1 MPANQYIIEELHSQD
16 HLGVIF
22 LATDVKKNSSV
33 WLHRFFPQGDA
44 EKGLEQ
50 DEIQQFQASIS
61 FMRFWSHRS
70 LRKIFDGGC
79 DPIDRIPF
87 VVQESFSD
95 HTLASLLATNY
106 LSMEQGRQLA
116 EQALVLIAEIENV
129 LGGGAGWLSFDP
141 EEIQVTEDGTK
152 YRFAINPVRWI
163 DKQHDPTTLKD
174 LIHLVELAMGWSGR
188 IVAGSTLG
196 SLSGWVRLTRSKN
209 LSCKDALALLRGDSI
224 TETPNNNATSF
235 PSPEAITGRISN
247 TEVFLPTG
255 SDIELQPQVQLASLH
270 KKSFVPWIIA
280 GSLTLVVAST
290 VVYLSIPGKND
301 KSPKSASSE
310 VAKNTSGNNGQNI
323 NPNQTNVASTAPAK
337 QSEKELSYEEKRRQ
351 ELLNKFNEQK
361 NQTPTRTSS
370 AVPEKEYTPNQVSL
384 ISEQEGKTIT
394 MVGTVSDVREHNKK
408 YRYLFFENPQGNE
421 VLARHTIKGTY
432 LMGLDTL
439 TRDYKGKKIKVKG
452 VVAKENTKSGIRYV
466 VVINTRDDLEYVT
479 KP

>member
-33 WLHRFFPQGDA
+33 LLHRFFPNGDA
-44 EKGLEQ
+44 ERGLEP
-50 DEIQQFQASIS
+50 DEMQQFQASIS

-79 DPIDRIPF
+79 DPIDRIPY
-87 VVQESFSD
+87 VVHESSSD
-95 HTLASLLATNY
+95 ETLASLLSTGF

-116 EQALVLIAEIENV
+116 EQALVLITEIENV
-129 LGGGAGWLSFDP
+129 LGGGAAWLSFDP
-141 EEIQVTEDGTK
+141 EKIQITENGTK
-152 YRFAINPVRWI
+152 YRFVINPVRWI
-163 DKQHDPTTLKD
+163 DTQHDPTNLKD
-174 LIHLVELAMGWSGR
+174 LIHLLELAMGWSGR

-209 LSCKDALALLRGDSI
+209 LSCKDALALLRGNHQGEISSNLSTSI
-224 TETPNNNATSF
+224 E
-235 PSPEAITGRISN
+235 SPETITGRATN
-247 TEVFLPTG
+247 TDVFLPTG
-255 SDIELQPQVQLASLH
+255 NDTSLQPQVQLASLQ

-280 GSLTLVVAST
+280 GSLTLVAAST
-290 VVYLSIPGKND
+290 VIYLSIPDKN
-301 KSPKSASSE
+301 E
-310 VAKNTSGNNGQNI
+310 
-323 NPNQTNVASTAPAK
+323 NVANTASTDNSKKTSVKDGLNIILNQPNVESTSPAK
-337 QSEKELSYEEKRRQ
+337 LPDKELSYEEKRRQ

-361 NQTPTRTSS
+361 NQPPTRTSS
-370 AVPEKEYTPNQVSL
+370 AVTEKEYTPNQVSL

-394 MVGTVSDVREHNKK
+394 MVGTVSVVKEYNKTH
-408 YRYLFFENPQGNE
+408 RYLFFENPEGNE

-439 TRDYKGKKIKVKG
+439 KRDYEGKKIKVKG
-452 VVAKENTKSGIRYV
+452 VVAKEKIKSGIRYV